1 MISVLLELKILAK
14 NEKDK
19 RMRLREIK
27 FYTLFALSFVF
38 IQLQAQEAISASGG
52 KALGHSGS
60 VSYTVGQIAY
70 SSYSTGNYSVAQ
82 GVQQPYE
89 ISIESDPDQA
99 YDIEL
104 SCSAYP
110 NPVIDFLTLEIGNYV
125 NENVSYS
132 LYDVNVKTLTSGKI
146 DKKKTSISMLDYVPA
161 TYYLKVVQESDGL
174 MPRKTKVFKI
184 IQNRRR

>member
-1 MISVLLELKILAK
+1 LAK
-14 NEKDK
+14 KEKDK
-19 RMRLREIK
+19 RMRLRKIK
-27 FYTLFALSFVF
+27 FYILFTLSFVF
-38 IQLQAQEAISASGG
+38 IQLEAQEAISASGG
-52 KALGHSGS
+52 NALGHGGS

-70 SSYSTGNYSVAQ
+70 CSYSGGNYSVAQ

-89 ISIESDPDQA
+89 ISTESDPDQA

-104 SCSAYP
+104 TCSAYP
-110 NPVIDFLTLEIGNYV
+110 NPVIDFLTLEINNYV

-132 LYDVNVKTLTSGKI
+132 LYDVNAKILASGKV
-146 DKKKTSISMLDYVPA
+146 DKKKTSISMLDCVPA
-161 TYYLKVVQESDGL
+161 TYYLKVVQERDEL